1 MLSRMPSLLQRAR
14 RRAVLAFSI
23 RSRTRKAELIGRFLD
38 DNALRTSIFVGCS
51 PGTNENEG
59 IVERAVAGRT
69 TVLAACDVLRS
80 DVPWPFVLAD
90 ARAMPFGDG
99 AADVLVANA
108 VIEHVGDEQDQ
119 RRFVAEHLR
128 VGRAWVI
135 TTPNRWFPVESHT
148 ASVLRHWS
156 PRWRAGR
163 GEFTRLLSLGEFRDL
178 LPAGTTVVGRPW
190 SATFTALYAP
200 TGGLAGR

>member
-1 MLSRMPSLLQRAR
+1 MLARMGSLVKRVMR
-14 RRAVLAFSI
+14 RSVLRFSI
-23 RSRTRKAELIGRFLD
+23 RSRQKKAAVIGRFLED
-38 DNALRTSIFVGCS
+38 HALRTSIFVGCS

-59 IVERAVAGRT
+59 IVERAVADRT
-69 TVLAACDVLRS
+69 DVLAACDVLRS
-80 DVPWPFVLAD
+80 EVPWPFVLAD
-90 ARAMPFGDG
+90 ARALPFADH

-108 VIEHVGDEQDQ
+108 VIEHVGDEADQ

-148 ASVLRHWS
+148 AAVLRHWS

-163 GEFTRLLSLGEFRDL
+163 EEFTRLLSLREFRAL

-190 SATFTALYAP
+190 SATFTALHAP
-200 TGGLAGR
+200 TGGPAGR